1 MAGSARPVIAI
12 VVGVGVVVG
21 SLATAGCK
29 AAPGQ
34 RVLKTEPIAEG
45 PGTLESERR
54 RLEGTWELVKLETY
68 DAAGSPQTLDATG
81 RMTFD
86 AFGNVRTTGTAKQGS
101 AAATE
106 LLGYTGKVVIDPQ
119 KKEWRLVDVEK
130 DPGSTSLPA
139 AVGADK
145 LRVYEFVDDMLK
157 LSLRDAT
164 GRVTASVTWRRTS

>member
-1 MAGSARPVIAI
+1 MAGSARSVIAI

-29 AAPGQ
+29 AAPRQ

-101 AAATE
+101 QPPPSCSAIPARWSSIPRRRNGGSSTWRRIPAARRCRPRWVPTSC
-106 LLGYTGKVVIDPQ
+106 
-119 KKEWRLVDVEK
+119 
-130 DPGSTSLPA
+130 GSTS
-139 AVGADK
+139 
-145 LRVYEFVDDMLK
+145 
-157 LSLRDAT
+157 SST
-164 GRVTASVTWRRTS
+164 TC